1 MNIKLRNLGKC
12 NSLQTRID
20 ERTTLKA
27 TVKMEAPLIILTS
40 STNLYSSSRACNLP
54 SFDSDDGFTS
64 PSNLQYKSR
73 PSITRPS
80 DSHQFCIPN
89 LTVSSTS
96 MGNIHKANSFND
108 IKKHKSGSRISVPL
122 EHPRYVK
129 SRPSVTS
136 ENVITGMKPCDNGK
150 GWIRRESSQMP
161 RFCNGPSNTFSST
174 DNKKQRKRAKGL
186 TLKEIKQLALY
197 EKVGDT
203 YGHIVAG
210 NVGVSLTPYGFP
222 VLQES
227 PRDLTDESKFHTFRY
242 DTKSFNLIQNDRP
255 HHQYMS
261 PTASTLPSECQT
273 PVIEVTITYDEM
285 RMIRLSSLKMKG
297 IKDKRRVII
306 TADIASHLRRKRVIG
321 PLVSVDG
328 NCEYNK
334 DVVFFRAQESHFEL
348 SQIKVCV

>member
-1 MNIKLRNLGKC
+1 
-12 NSLQTRID
+12 
-20 ERTTLKA
+20 
-27 TVKMEAPLIILTS
+27 MEAPLIVLTS
-40 STNLYSSSRACNLP
+40 STNLYSSSRACILP
-54 SFDSDDGFTS
+54 SSDSDDAFTS

-96 MGNIHKANSFND
+96 MHNIHKANSFTD
-108 IKKHKSGSRISVPL
+108 HSGSRLSVPI
-122 EHPRYVK
+122 EHPRYLK

-136 ENVITGMKPCDNGK
+136 ENVITGMKPRDNGK
-150 GWIRRESSQMP
+150 GWIRRESAQMP

-174 DNKKQRKRAKGL
+174 DNKKHRTRAKGL

-227 PRDLTDESKFHTFRY
+227 PRDLTDESKFHTLR
-242 DTKSFNLIQNDRP
+242 DGAKSFNLIQKDHP
-255 HHQYMS
+255 HRHYMS

-285 RMIRLSSLKMKG
+285 RMIRLSSLKMNG

-321 PLVSVDG
+321 PVESVDG